1 MEEQNKND
9 QSQASL
15 DNEVKQVP
23 YFPASDDCGDLGA
36 VVPKNFAME
45 QKNFNNILRANFD
58 VSKFVMNRLGYKN
71 IDVFCQAFAKEQ
83 IDAIATAIYNFE
95 RNGFGLIVSDQTGLG
110 KGRVVAGLIRYAI
123 YHLNK
128 VPVFWTE
135 KPTLFSDIYRDLIDI
150 KFDVG
155 VPIQVK
161 KTTKVDGDSL
171 EESDVIKLIKADISD
186 SEELRIEYEFEA
198 DFDLNE
204 IFNEDNGEMLDDII
218 EKYREHL
225 SIFGFEDESS
235 YEKVSAADYRKQISE
250 AIAEGRSLIEPFSTT
265 AVKIKDKEGNI
276 LYDVKAKDIKEAI
289 RKEAI
294 NTNVKLVMMTY
305 SQIRRTT
312 KPSTGELTPKFKL
325 IQKLCNDSILIL
337 DESHNA
343 AGRSNTFRTMA
354 NILLSAKDVVYVSAT
369 WAKRPDNMPLYA
381 LRTSMKEAFLSA
393 GQLANAF
400 ENGDLALQ
408 EVVSSALVKT
418 GQLVRRERTFKGET
432 TYYYADPDSEN
443 PEERETGNNQINKI
457 DRVAA
462 AFNALNQFEAHI
474 RDAFKKIVKQVI
486 VDDTDE
492 QKKYKFSGGFARSKF
507 LLFNY
512 FLLGIKVHQATK
524 QAISQLKSG
533 RKVIIAI
540 ANTLESAFSNIKV
553 DYRDNTKYQ
562 LGDVIQND
570 FSLILKYMMYHSIQY
585 KYRDVTITDR
595 GVAEEENIHYKPLEF
610 TRDQQRSNEDGYKI
624 GNRWLEYIESYIQGT
639 EDLLNTQL
647 GIPLSP
653 IDQIKQMVKK
663 QGFTIEEIT
672 GRTKALEFI
681 EDVNGNLSF
690 DQGVLSKREK
700 AGSDRDII
708 NMFNFNEIDALII
721 NQSGSTGVSMHAVPT
736 TDKNGKLIAPVN
748 IVPTNP
754 PISLLP
760 KNEVKQRCMI
770 IMQMELDINREIQ
783 KLGRVERSGQVFP
796 PIYKYIFSAI
806 PSESRLAAMM
816 QRKLKSL
823 MANTKGGQEQGK
835 DLFNA
840 DDLFNN
846 IAVDPWNLTVEEIGL
861 GSLYTVANAQDIYK
875 KTSLFYFLP
884 YYMQKDF
891 FDSLSRNLRNHI
903 EYLKSR
909 GLYFGEV
916 TFREYAAK
924 TTDIIPYIIGN
935 NNALTDFGRHTFAEL
950 AEVTEFD
957 EKNTESSVR
966 KAITNNLTINKDK
979 ETFVYNDLEEYV
991 SEMKKSIEEM
1001 VDDYNL
1007 LQGGYISAAKR
1018 NIDSLES
1025 DKKTIEDSLTKYPNL
1040 EAVVGV
1046 REKIDQQEKKKQEN
1060 TAKISQLISES
1071 TEEGLKNAALI
1082 TRENQQI
1089 DASITQLVKSERD
1102 MLKEITSVEEL
1113 RRLYAQASSSIS
1125 YYNDEI
1131 EKEKKRI
1138 DKREN
1143 VISEQNEY
1151 KDLMFNYL
1159 NQIGFV
1165 YDVKTYSETIESQED
1180 SLDFK
1185 YVYTVLSEEKEVLV
1199 GVRFNFNNNDHFTPS
1214 QIELKLMS
1222 VTDERMLQA
1231 NYFLPIKNESE
1242 KAQLKQPLVEL
1253 STETTGY
1260 VGFWDSY
1267 ISTIYTGKQ
1276 VQKVMLSGNLM
1287 RGLAFNYMVGASG
1300 TIVKYN
1306 TYDGKLR
1313 TSLVLNQE
1321 STQRVLARF
1330 NEGVDYPLLMDL
1342 TKDNFERMFVR
1353 GIAKCVVKNFKVFA
1367 SQILFDAG
1375 KTFMLAYPNDELK
1388 DKLES
1393 MIESYANNK
1402 FLSYNDALESDD
1414 VLQIVEKEIR
1424 ENQNKLI
1431 ITISSQSQDMI
1442 KQLDNVVANLGSEN
1456 AEDYNQVQESSNMS
1470 YVVEAFVYTQ
1480 KKKTITPKIKGE
1492 SFVSPVQL
1500 RYSSPKYFLRPSTNL
1515 LEDVFIIDNSLISER
1530 ASVKTGDDF
1539 FVPIWNITMN
1549 FDLLEK
1555 MIEFL
1560 EAKYVRILATTS
1572 KGLLDKAT
1580 PAYVFD
1586 IEESSTG
1593 SIDYV
1598 GSQSIEGVAENTI
1611 EAIEDVLTEFI
1622 ELYQK

>member
-1 MEEQNKND
+1 MEEQNKDN

-15 DNEVKQVP
+15 DNEIKQVP
-23 YFPASDDCGDLGA
+23 YYAASDYCDDLGS

-45 QKNFNNILRANFD
+45 QKNFNNVLRANFD
-58 VSKFVMNRLGYKN
+58 VSAFVMNRLGYKD
-71 IDVFCQAFAKEQ
+71 IDVFCKAFAKEQ

-110 KGRVVAGLIRYAI
+110 KGRVVAGLIRYTI

-155 VPIQVK
+155 VPIRVK
-161 KTTKVDGDSL
+161 SKTTVDGDSL
-171 EESDVIKLIKADISD
+171 EESEVIKLIKSDISD
-186 SEELRIEYEFEA
+186 SEELRIEYDFAE
-198 DFDLNE
+198 DFDLNK
-204 IFNEDNGEMLDDII
+204 IFDEDNVEMLEDII

-225 SIFGFEDESS
+225 SIYGFEDESA
-235 YEKVSAADYRKQISE
+235 YEKVNATDYRKQISE
-250 AIAEGRSLIEPFSTT
+250 AIAEGRSIVEPFSTT

-276 LYDVKAKDIKEAI
+276 LYDIKAKDIKEAI

-343 AGRSNTFRTMA
+343 AGISNTFRTMA
-354 NILLSAKDVVYVSAT
+354 NILLSAKDVIYVSAT

-381 LRTSMKEAFLSA
+381 LRTSIREAFLSA
-393 GQLANAF
+393 TQLSNAF

-443 PEERETGNNQINKI
+443 PEERETGLNQINKI

-462 AFNALNQFEAHI
+462 AFDALNQFESNI
-474 RDAFKKIVKQVI
+474 RAAFKKIVKQV
-486 VDDTDE
+486 VPNE
-492 QKKYKFSGGFARSKF
+492 EEHKLYKFSGGFARSKF

-512 FLLGIKVHQATK
+512 FLLGIKVQQATK
-524 QAISQLKSG
+524 EAISQLKSG

-540 ANTLESAFSNIKV
+540 ANTLESAFSNIKA
-553 DYRDNTKYQ
+553 DYRNNVKYQ

-570 FSLILKYMMYHSIQY
+570 FSLILKYMMYHAIQY
-585 KYRDVTITDR
+585 KFRDVKITDA
-595 GVAEEENIHYKPLEF
+595 GVAEEISMHYKPLEF
-610 TRDQQRSNEDGYKI
+610 SQDQRNETQEYGYAI
-624 GNRWLEYIESYIQGT
+624 GNRWLEYIESYIEET
-639 EDLLNTQL
+639 EQLLNTQL

-663 QGFTIEEIT
+663 QGFTIEEVT
-672 GRTKALEFI
+672 GRTKSLEFQ
-681 EDVNGNLSF
+681 EDEYGNLSF
-690 DQGVLSKREK
+690 EEGVLSKRER

-708 NMFNFNEIDALII
+708 NMFNFNDVDALII
-721 NQSGSTGVSMHAVPT
+721 NQAGSTGVSMHAVPT

-754 PISLLP
+754 PLSLLP

-846 IAVDPWNLTVEEIGL
+846 IAVDPYNLTVDQLGL
-861 GSLYTVANAQDIYK
+861 GALYRVANREDIYK
-875 KTSLFYFLP
+875 GTSLFYFLP
-884 YYMQKDF
+884 YNLQKDF
-891 FDSLSRNLRNHI
+891 FDTLSRNLRSHI
-903 EYLKSR
+903 EYLRSR

-916 TFREYAAK
+916 TFKEYASK
-924 TTDIIPYIIGN
+924 TTDIIPYIIGD

-966 KAITNNLTINKDK
+966 KAITSYLTINKDK
-979 ETFVYNDLEEYV
+979 DTFVYNNIEEYV
-991 SEMKKSIEEM
+991 AEMKKSIEEM
-1001 VDDYNL
+1001 VDAFNN
-1007 LQGGYISAAKR
+1007 LQGSYISNSDR
-1018 NIDSLES
+1018 NIDLFES
-1025 DKKTIEDSLTKYPNL
+1025 DKKTIEESLAKYPNL
-1040 EAVVGV
+1040 ETVVGI
-1046 REKIDQQEKKKQEN
+1046 REKIDEQEKKKQEN
-1060 TAKISQLISES
+1060 AAKIAELIADS
-1071 TEEGLKNAALI
+1071 TEDGLKQASLI

-1089 DASITQLVKSERD
+1089 ITSITQLVESERE
-1102 MLKEITSVEEL
+1102 MLKDITSVEEL
-1113 RRLYAQASSSIS
+1113 RKLYANATSSLS

-1131 EKEKKRI
+1131 DQEKKRI
-1138 DKREN
+1138 EKRQG
-1143 VISEQNEY
+1143 VIREQIEY
-1151 KDLMFNYL
+1151 KDLMFGYL
-1159 NQIGFV
+1159 DKIGFV
-1165 YDVKTYSETIESQED
+1165 YDVKTYSETIENQEEGI
-1180 SLDFK
+1180 DFK
-1185 YVYTVLSEEKEVLV
+1185 YIYALSSEDKAVLV
-1199 GVRFNFNNNDHFTPS
+1199 GARFNFNKNDHFVPS
-1214 QIELKLMS
+1214 EIELKFKTATEDRT
-1222 VTDERMLQA
+1222 VYA
-1231 NYFLPIKNESE
+1231 NYFLPTKSESE
-1242 KAQLKQPLVEL
+1242 KARLKQPSVEL
-1253 STETTGY
+1253 STMTIGY
-1260 VGFWDSY
+1260 IGFWDNY
-1267 ISTIYTGKQ
+1267 VSTVYTGRQ
-1276 VQKVMLSGNLM
+1276 VQKVMLSGNLL

-1306 TYDGKLR
+1306 TFDGKLR
-1313 TSLVLNQE
+1313 TSLVLNQQ
-1321 STQRVLARF
+1321 SRDRVLPRF
-1330 NEGVDYPLLMDL
+1330 NEDVNYPLLMDL

-1353 GIAKCVVKNFKVFA
+1353 GIAKCATNGFKVFS

-1375 KTFMLAYPNDELK
+1375 KTFISAYPNDSLR
-1388 DKLES
+1388 DRINS
-1393 MIESYANNK
+1393 MIESYAANNDMSK
-1402 FLSYNDALESDD
+1402 YDALRTDE

-1424 ENQNKLI
+1424 ENQNQLI
-1431 ITISSQSQDMI
+1431 ITISSQSQDML
-1442 KQLDNVVANLGSEN
+1442 KQLDNVVANIGSEN
-1456 AEDYNQVQESSNMS
+1456 KSDYEQVQQSSSMS
-1470 YVVEAFVYTQ
+1470 YVVEAYVYTQ
-1480 KKKTITPKIKGE
+1480 RRKTVTPKVKGE
-1492 SFVSPVQL
+1492 PFVSPVQL
-1500 RYSSPKYFLRPSTNL
+1500 RYSAPKIFRREYTEL
-1515 LEDVFIIDNSLISER
+1515 LEDIFIIDNGLISDR
-1530 ASVKTGDDF
+1530 ASAKYGEEF
-1539 FVPIWNITMN
+1539 FVPVWNITMN
-1549 FDLLEK
+1549 FDLFEK
-1555 MIEFL
+1555 MIQFL
-1560 EAKYVRILATTS
+1560 EAKYVRIIATTS
-1572 KGLLDKAT
+1572 KALLDKAT

-1593 SIDYV
+1593 SIDYD
-1598 GSQSIEGVAENTI
+1598 GSQTIEGIAENTI
-1611 EAIEDVLTEFI
+1611 EAIEDVLAEFI
-1622 ELYQK
+1622 ELYQQ